1 MHGAAMRH
9 AAPVRSGGATKADSA
24 QAAAPTP
31 TSAPTVGPT
40 AAPSS
45 APMLAPIESTI
56 EIAARKLPPGLVRVA
71 ARLEAMGV
79 EGRTGGQSN
88 ALERITRNLQR
99 YVETQEMATPPA
111 PLPEA
116 PVAPP
121 VELDPGVP
129 ESSPDTVTAVLAP
142 PDAEVDGVDSVDAA
156 SESSVEVAEATLI

>member
-1 MHGAAMRH
+1 MKVQGNVQHEMHGAAMRH

-99 YVETQEMATPPA
+99 YVETQGMATPPA
-111 PLPEA
+111 QLLPEA

-142 PDAEVDGVDSVDAA
+142 AIDSA
-156 SESSVEVAEATLI
+156 VA